1 MIEYQKNK
9 LKEVINITHII
20 NVTYY
25 KFSKNYVFEG
35 EAHDFWEFV
44 YIDKGELIIAAGNF
58 QYILKAGELVF
69 HKPNEFHSIHA
80 TGKIA
85 ANATVVSF
93 VCHSSCMKS
102 FEHKILFLNDFEKHC
117 LSMALSEAEQTYKP
131 LQTAPP
137 IISLQKQKSAPFGGD
152 QLIKSGLEQMLIHI
166 YRRQDSIH
174 IRQRTIYS
182 NQHLNYQQ
190 IIKNIKELLE
200 VNLSKKITLDLI
212 SNELKISV
220 SQVKKIFKQE
230 TGLSIIT
237 YLTNL
242 RIDESKRLIHESTL
256 NFTQIAEQ
264 VGYENIY
271 YFSKVFKE
279 NTGMTLTEYSLSIK
293 R

>member
-1 MIEYQKNK
+1 MIKYRKHK

-20 NVTYY
+20 NVIYY
-25 KFSKNYVFEG
+25 KLSKIYVFEG
-35 EAHDFWEFV
+35 ESHDFWEFV
-44 YIDKGELIIAAGNF
+44 YIDKGELIITAGNC
-58 QYILKAGELVF
+58 QYILRAGELAF
-69 HKPNEFHSIHA
+69 HKPNEFHSFHA
-80 TGKIA
+80 NGKIA

-93 VCHSSCMKS
+93 ICHSRHMKS
-102 FEHKILFLNDFEKHC
+102 FEHKILFLNDFEKQC
-117 LSMALSEAEQTYKP
+117 LSMTVSEAEQSYKP
-131 LQTAPP
+131 IQNSPP
-137 IISLQKQKSAPFGGD
+137 IINLLKQKSVPFGGD
-152 QLIKSGLEQMLIHI
+152 QLIKAGLEQMLIQI

-174 IRQRTIYS
+174 IRQRIICS

-190 IIKNIKELLE
+190 IVKNIKELLE
-200 VNLSKKITLDLI
+200 VNLSKKITLNFI

-230 TGLSIIT
+230 IGLSIIT

-242 RIDESKRLIHESTL
+242 RIDEAKRLIHESTL